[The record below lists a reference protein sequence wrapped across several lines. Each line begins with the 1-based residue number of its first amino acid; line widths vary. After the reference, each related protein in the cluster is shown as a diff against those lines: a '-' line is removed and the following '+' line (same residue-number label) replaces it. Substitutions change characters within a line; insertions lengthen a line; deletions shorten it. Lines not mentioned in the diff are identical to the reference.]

1 AVFTIALI
9 TYFLTMEETASYWD
23 CGEFIA
29 VSYKLQ
35 VPHPPGAPLF
45 LLMGRAFSFL
55 AMGDVTKVAYWIN
68 FMSVLASAF
77 TILFLF
83 WSITLFGRKL
93 MGIKKDADITPDQ
106 NWLLMCAGSVGALAY
121 TFSDSF
127 WFSAVEAEV
136 YGMSSFFTAF
146 VVWGV
151 LKWDVIEDE
160 SKANRWLLL
169 VAYMIGLSIG
179 VHMLN
184 LVTLPALGLI
194 YYFKKFKTSVWG
206 VIATLILSSG
216 IVLFINDFIVPG
228 LPSIAG
234 SFELYFVNGWGLP
247 FGFGA
252 MIFAIVLIG
261 TLVYSIWASSKSE
274 NGAYHAL
281 LLLVFTFDLFIAV
294 LSSKTFLA
302 IIPLIIIFAIAIF
315 VAGYDTVE
323 KKYKVLVILTF
334 GVLPGLAIWY
344 WFLEGKQ
351 LKPIQVFTNTITLA
365 ITFILIGYGSY
376 TMVIIRSNYNTLI
389 DENSP
394 KDVMSFV
401 RYLKRE
407 QYGSRPLLTG
417 PYFTAKPIG
426 IKYGSPTYIK
436 GKDKYEVGERSFSY
450 EYEPGESTLLPRAWN
465 SEHAETYRNIMGLA
479 EGQKPTFAQ
488 DKFIFMFK
496 QQIGHMYMR
505 YFMWN
510 FAGRESDEQGAGWLR
525 PSDWF
530 KKVPSTLAENRGRNN
545 YFMIPFILGLIGMFY
560 QFTKDTKNFAVVALL
575 FVMTG
580 VAIVVYLNSPPV
592 EPRERD
598 YIYAGSYY
606 AFAFWI
612 GLAVIGISEFLKG
625 IIKNAR
631 IATIAATLIG
641 LTAPALMAKDGWDD
655 HDRSDRFFSVDS
667 AANYL
672 ESCDPQGVIFTGGD
686 NDTFPLWYAQETEAI
701 RPDTRVIVLS
711 YYNTDWYIEQSM
723 RKANDS
729 EPMKYTIPLKEYQQG
744 GLNDYLPYAD
754 LKIKSIDAKEY
765 LNLLAKK
772 YAQLNDGERNIVPSR
787 VLTIPVDKQAII
799 AKGIIPKGM
808 DSLVVDEMKIKVLKG
823 GLEKKDLAL
832 LDFLVTTNWERP
844 IFLNN
849 TSIAQINIDLSPYAI
864 QVGNAYLVLPIR
876 NPRKDREYLVD
887 TDKSFD
893 IMTKKFKYR
902 GLDNPKVY
910 YNEDYKGFVLNH
922 RSSINSVAQAL
933 IDKGEND
940 KAKELLLFSL
950 AKMPDVAV
958 PYDYTTT
965 ETVNLLFKV
974 GEKAKA
980 LEIAKAV
987 GERAIE
993 IATYLA
999 GEGNSLTNELRNNI
1013 VMLNILQRTLY
1024 ENGENELAK
1033 KYEEAYTKLLTD
1045 LQVNEGGGQRGNY

>member
-1 AVFTIALI
+1 MNFQKVNNIFGWLVFAVALL

-55 AMGDVTKVAYWIN
+55 ALGDVTKVAYWIN

-93 MGIKKDADITPDQ
+93 MGLKKDTDITESQ
-106 NWLLMCAGSVGALAY
+106 LWTLMGAGLVGALAY

-169 VAYMIGLSIG
+169 VGYMIGLSIG

-194 YYFKKFKTSVWG
+194 YYFKKFKTTTWG
-206 VIATLILSSG
+206 IIATLALSSG

-228 LPSIAG
+228 LPTLAG
-234 SFELYFVNGWGLP
+234 HFELFFVNTLGFF
-247 FGFGA
+247 FGSGA
-252 MIFAIVLIG
+252 LVFSLLVIG
-261 TLVYSIWASSKSE
+261 TLVYGI
-274 NGAYHAL
+274 Y
-281 LLLVFTFDLFIAV
+281 FTQV
-294 LSSKTFLA
+294 KNKPVWNTFL
-302 IIPLIIIFAIAIF
+302 
-315 VAGYDTVE
+315 
-323 KKYKVLVILTF
+323 
-334 GVLPGLAIWY
+334 LA
-344 WFLEGKQ
+344 
-351 LKPIQVFTNTITLA
+351 TA
-365 ITFILIGYGSY
+365 FILIGYCSY
-376 TMVIIRSNYNTLI
+376 AMVVIRSNYNTLI

-407 QYGSRPLLTG
+407 QYGSRPLLLG

-426 IKYGSPTYIK
+426 VKYGEATYNK
-436 GKDKYEVGERSFSY
+436 GKDKYEIGERKFEY

-465 SEHAETYRNIMGLA
+465 SEHAESYRNIIGLA
-479 EGQKPTFAQ
+479 PGQKPTFGQ
-488 DKFIFMFK
+488 DKMYMFR

-510 FAGRESDEQGAGWLR
+510 FAGRESDIQGADWLR
-525 PSDWF
+525 PTEWF
-530 KKVPSTLAENRGRNN
+530 KKVPAALAENRGRNN
-545 YFMIPFILGLIGMFY
+545 YFMIPFLLGLIGMFY

-580 VAIVVYLNSPPV
+580 IAIVVYLNSPPV

-612 GLAVIGISEFLKG
+612 GLAVIGISDFIGKF
-625 IIKNAR
+625 IKNAKA
-631 IATIAATLIG
+631 ATIAATLIG
-641 LTAPALMAKDGWDD
+641 LSAPALMARAGWDD
-655 HDRSDRFFSVDS
+655 HNRSDRFFSVDS
-667 AANYL
+667 ASNYL
-672 ESCDPQGVIFTGGD
+672 ESCDPQGVLFTGGD
-686 NDTFPLWYAQETEAI
+686 NDTFPLWYAQETEGI
-701 RPDTRVIVLS
+701 RADTRVIVLS

-729 EPMKYTIPLKEYQQG
+729 EPLKYTLPLKEYQQG

-754 LKIKSIDAKEY
+754 LKIKSIDAQEY
-765 LNLLAKK
+765 LKLLAKR
-772 YAQLNDGERNIVPSR
+772 YPQLSDGDRNIVPSR
-787 VLTIPVDKQAII
+787 IFTIPIDKQALM
-799 AKGIIPKGM
+799 AKGLIPKGM
-808 DSLVVDEMKIKVLKG
+808 DSLVVDEMKIKVLRG
-823 GLEKKDLAL
+823 GLEKKDLAM
-832 LDFLVTTNWERP
+832 LDFLVTNNWERP
-844 IFLNN
+844 VFLNN
-849 TSIAQINIDLSPYAI
+849 TSLSQVNIDLSPYAI
-864 QVGNAYLVLPIR
+864 QVGNAYQILPIR
-876 NPRKDREYLVD
+876 NPNKERDFLVD
-887 TDKSFD
+887 TEKSFD
-893 IMTKKFKYR
+893 VMTRKFRYR

-910 YNEDYKGFVLNH
+910 YNDDYKGFVLNH
-922 RSSINSVAQAL
+922 RSSVNSVAQAL
-933 IDKGEND
+933 IDRKDIE
-940 KAKELLLFSL
+940 KAKQLLLFSL
-950 AKMPDVAV
+950 EKMPDKGV
-958 PYDYTTT
+958 PYDYTAS
-965 ETVNLLFKV
+965 ETVSLLFRV

-980 LEIAKAV
+980 VEIAKTV
-987 GERAIE
+987 GDRAIE
-993 IATYLA
+993 MAAYLI
-999 GEGNSLTNELRNNI
+999 GDNSGFSSDLRNNI
-1013 VMLNILQRTLY
+1013 VTLNILQRALY

-1033 KYEEAYTKLLTD
+1033 KYEDAYSKFLSDLKL
-1045 LQVNEGGGQRGNY
+1045 NEGGQQSNY

>member
-1 AVFTIALI
+1 MNFQKANNIFGWTVFAIALI

-55 AMGDVTKVAYWIN
+55 ALGDVTKVAYWIN

-93 MGIKKDADITPDQ
+93 MGIKKDSEITSNQ
-106 NWLLMCAGSVGALAY
+106 NWLLMGAGLVGALTY

-194 YYFKKFKTSVWG
+194 YYFKKFKTTTWG
-206 VIATLILSSG
+206 IIATLALSSG

-228 LPSIAG
+228 LPTLAG
-234 SFELYFVNGWGLP
+234 HFELFFVNTLGLF
-247 FGFGA
+247 FGSGA
-252 MIFAIVLIG
+252 
-261 TLVYSIWASSKSE
+261 
-274 NGAYHAL
+274 
-281 LLLVFTFDLFIAV
+281 LVFTLLVVGALVYGIYFTQKKNKPV
-294 LSSKTFLA
+294 WNTFL
-302 IIPLIIIFAIAIF
+302 
-315 VAGYDTVE
+315 
-323 KKYKVLVILTF
+323 
-334 GVLPGLAIWY
+334 LAM
-344 WFLEGKQ
+344 
-351 LKPIQVFTNTITLA
+351 A
-365 ITFILIGYGSY
+365 FILIGYGSY
-376 TMVIIRSNYNTLI
+376 ALVVIRSNYNTLI

-401 RYLKRE
+401 RYLRRE

-426 IKYGSPTYIK
+426 IKYGEATYNK
-436 GKDKYEVGERSFSY
+436 GKDKYEIGERKFEY

-465 SEHAETYRNIMGLA
+465 SEHAETYRSIIGLA
-479 EGQKPTFAQ
+479 PGQKPTFAQ
-488 DKFIFMFK
+488 DKFVFMFR

-510 FAGRESDEQGAGWLR
+510 FAGRESDIQGADWLR
-525 PSDWF
+525 PSEWF
-530 KKVPSTLAENRGRNN
+530 KKVPASLAENRGRNN
-545 YFMIPFILGLIGMFY
+545 YFMIPFLLGLIGMFY

-580 VAIVVYLNSPPV
+580 IAIVVYLNSPPV

-612 GLAVIGISEFLKG
+612 GLSVIGIAEAFG
-625 IIKNAR
+625 RFIKNAK
-631 IATIAATLIG
+631 AAAVAATLIG
-641 LTAPALMAKDGWDD
+641 LSAPVLMAKDGWDD
-655 HDRSDRFFSVDS
+655 HNRSDRFFSVDS
-667 AANYL
+667 ASNYL
-672 ESCDPQGVIFTGGD
+672 QSCDPQGVLFTGGD
-686 NDTFPLWYAQETEAI
+686 NDTFPLWYAQETEGI
-701 RPDTRVIVLS
+701 RADTRVIVLS

-729 EPMKYTIPLKEYQQG
+729 EPLKYTLPLKEYQQG
-744 GLNDYLPYAD
+744 GLNDYLQFAD

-765 LNLLAKK
+765 IQLLAKR
-772 YAQLNDGERNIVPSR
+772 YPQLSDGDRNIVPSR
-787 VLTIPVDKQAII
+787 ILTIPIDKKAIL

-808 DSLVVDEMKIKVLKG
+808 DSLVVDEMKIKVIGG

-832 LDFLVTTNWERP
+832 LDFLVTNNWERP

-849 TSIAQINIDLSPYAI
+849 TSIAQIKIDLSPYAV
-864 QVGNAYLVLPIR
+864 QVGNAYQILPVR

-887 TDKSFD
+887 ADRSFD
-893 IMTKKFKYR
+893 IMTKKFRYR

-910 YNEDYKGFVLNH
+910 YNDDYKGFVLNH

-933 IDKGEND
+933 IDDGEMD

-950 AKMPDVAV
+950 KKMPDSTV
-958 PYDYTTT
+958 PYDYTAS
-965 ETVNLLFKV
+965 ETANLLFKV
-974 GEKAKA
+974 GEKTK
-980 LEIAKAV
+980 
-987 GERAIE
+987 AIE
-993 IATYLA
+993 IAKTIGDRAIEMATYLTK
-999 GEGNSLTNELRNNI
+999 EGNSLTNDLRNNI
-1013 VMLNILQRTLY
+1013 VLLNILQRALY
-1024 ENGENELAK
+1024 ENGETELAK
-1033 KYEEAYTKLLTD
+1033 KYEDAYSKLLSG
-1045 LQVNEGGGQRGNY
+1045 LQVNDGDGQRGNY

>member
-1 AVFTIALI
+1 MNFQKANNLFGWAVFAIALLV
-9 TYFLTMEETASYWD
+9 YFLTMEETASYWD

-55 AMGDVTKVAYWIN
+55 ALGDVTKVAYWIN

-83 WSITLFGRKL
+83 WSITLFSRKL
-93 MGIKKDADITPDQ
+93 MGIKKDADITPNQ
-106 NWLLMCAGSVGALAY
+106 NLLLMCAGLIGALTY

-194 YYFKKFKTSVWG
+194 YYFKKFKTTTWG
-206 VIATLILSSG
+206 VIATLALSSG

-228 LPSIAG
+228 LPTLAG
-234 SFELYFVNGWGLP
+234 HFELFFVNTLGLF
-247 FGFGA
+247 FGSGA
-252 MIFAIVLIG
+252 
-261 TLVYSIWASSKSE
+261 LVFT
-274 NGAYHAL
+274 
-281 LLLVFTFDLFIAV
+281 LLLVCTLIYGIYYTQKKNKPV
-294 LSSKTFLA
+294 WNTFL
-302 IIPLIIIFAIAIF
+302 
-315 VAGYDTVE
+315 
-323 KKYKVLVILTF
+323 
-334 GVLPGLAIWY
+334 LA
-344 WFLEGKQ
+344 
-351 LKPIQVFTNTITLA
+351 TA
-365 ITFILIGYGSY
+365 FILIGYGSY
-376 TMVIIRSNYNTLI
+376 ALVVIRSNYNTLI

-426 IKYGSPTYIK
+426 IKYGEATYNK
-436 GKDKYEVGERSFSY
+436 GKDKYEIGERKFEY

-465 SEHAETYRNIMGLA
+465 SEHAETYRSIMGLA
-479 EGQKPTFAQ
+479 PGQKPTFAQ
-488 DKFIFMFK
+488 DKFVFMFR

-510 FAGRESDEQGAGWLR
+510 FAGRESDIQGADWLR
-525 PSDWF
+525 PSEWF
-530 KKVPSTLAENRGRNN
+530 KKVPTSLAENRGRNN
-545 YFMIPFILGLIGMFY
+545 FFMIPFLLGLIGMFY

-575 FVMTG
+575 FIMTG
-580 VAIVVYLNSPPV
+580 IAIVVYLNSPPV

-598 YIYAGSYY
+598 YIYAGSFY

-612 GLAVIGISEFLKG
+612 GFSVIGIAEFFGKF
-625 IIKNAR
+625 IKNSKV
-631 IATIAATLIG
+631 ATIAATLIA
-641 LTAPALMAKDGWDD
+641 LSAPTLMAKDGWND
-655 HDRSDRFFSVDS
+655 HNRSDRFFSVDS
-667 AANYL
+667 ASNYL
-672 ESCDPQGVIFTGGD
+672 ESCEPQGVLFTGGD
-686 NDTFPLWYAQETEAI
+686 NDTFPLWYAQETEGI
-701 RPDTRVIVLS
+701 RDDDRVIVLS
-711 YYNTDWYIEQSM
+711 YYNTDWYIAQSM
-723 RKANDS
+723 RKANES
-729 EPMKYTIPLKEYQQG
+729 EALKYTLPLKEYQQG

-765 LNLLAKK
+765 VQLLAKR
-772 YAQLNDGERNIVPSR
+772 YAQLSDGDRNIVPSR
-787 VLTIPVDKQAII
+787 ILTIPIDKQAIL

-808 DSLVVDEMKIKVLKG
+808 DSLVVDEMKIKVLRG
-823 GLEKKDLAL
+823 GLEKKDLAM
-832 LDFLVTTNWERP
+832 LDFLITNNWERP
-844 IFLNN
+844 LYLNN
-849 TSIAQINIDLSPYAI
+849 TSLSQINIDLSPYAV
-864 QVGNAYLVLPIR
+864 QVGNAYRILPVR

-887 TDKSFD
+887 TEKSFE

-902 GLDNPKVY
+902 GLDNPNVY
-910 YNEDYKGFVLNH
+910 YNDDYKGFVLNH

-933 IDKGEND
+933 IDEGNSE

-950 AKMPDVAV
+950 KKMPDNTV
-958 PYDYTTT
+958 PYDYTAS
-965 ETVNLLFKV
+965 ETANLLFKV
-974 GEKAKA
+974 GEKTQ
-980 LEIAKAV
+980 
-987 GERAIE
+987 AIE
-993 IATYLA
+993 IAKTIGDRAIEMATYLTK
-999 GEGNSLTNELRNNI
+999 EGSSLTNELRNNI
-1013 VMLNILQRTLY
+1013 VLLNILQRALY
-1024 ENGENELAK
+1024 ENGETELAK
-1033 KYEEAYTKLLTD
+1033 KYEDAYTKLLAG
-1045 LQVNEGGGQRGNY
+1045 LQLNEGGGQRGNY